1 MFATPEHLS
10 AFNASSLDVALQFA
24 RISIDATE
32 RLFNAGI
39 EAGREVSNEAAKV
52 SALNGETK
60 TFQDFIAFQS
70 KTAEAGVEK
79 ALSLSKS
86 FYDVAQQAQK
96 EFSSVMETKVSEFN
110 KVLNSSLD
118 QALKSAPAGADAA
131 VAAIKSTV
139 AASAAAFDSISKAA
153 RQTASAA
160 EANVQAVVESA
171 TPRAKAARAR

>member
-1 MFATPEHLS
+1 MFATPEHIS
-10 AFNASSLDVALQFA
+10 AFNASTLDAALQLS

-32 RLFNAGI
+32 RMFSAGI

-60 TFQDFIAFQS
+60 TFQDFIATQS

-79 ALSLSKS
+79 AMALSKS
-86 FYDVAQQAQK
+86 FYDVAQHAQK
-96 EFSSVMETKVSEFN
+96 EFASVMEVKVSEFN
-110 KVLNSSLD
+110 RVLNTSLD

-139 AASAAAFDSISKAA
+139 AASAAAFESISKAA

-171 TPRAKAARAR
+171 TPRAKGAKR